1 MKSNI
6 NRIQLGVI
14 IAMCGIV
21 GASIGINISATGVF
35 YTPMAKALNVGKGAV
50 SLGSTILSTVM
61 AITCLSVT
69 RLMKKIRVRTLLWIS
84 ALLLIGGTV
93 MCAVSENLWQLYLW
107 NAVKGLGAGLSG
119 FVVATVV
126 INNWVY
132 VKRGLI
138 MSIVMSFSGVGGLL
152 FATPFS
158 MIIESYGYQ
167 AAYVAMAVFI
177 FVFYIPA
184 LFFPLAEKPEQIGQ
198 KPYGYEEYLTYRKN
212 QQKQE
217 PEKGVSTG
225 EVKGEKFAL
234 MILFTSLVCIIAAM
248 VMHLS
253 GYAEVIGLGSSVGA
267 LMISAVNLANV
278 FAKIMY
284 GTLSDKAGTLKAS
297 LFVGGLSLFG
307 LAGFLFLKSPVGL
320 LLSSILYG
328 FTMPN
333 SAVAL
338 SLATSDL
345 FGSENYTKIYPV
357 VNFAGSLTN
366 SFGMTIYGVMY
377 DITESYRFLFMVTLI
392 MQVIALELITF
403 LYKRKET
410 AELV

>member
-1 MKSNI
+1 MKSKI

-35 YTPMAKALNVGKGAV
+35 YTPMAKALNAGKGAV

-93 MCAVSENLWQLYLW
+93 MCAVSENLCQLYLW

-132 VKRGLI
+132 VKRGSIL
-138 MSIVMSFSGVGGLL
+138 SIVMSFSGVGGLL

-167 AAYVAMAVFI
+167 AAYFAMAMFI

-198 KPYGYEEYLTYRKN
+198 KPYGYEEYLAYRKN
-212 QQKQE
+212 QRKQE
-217 PEKGVSTG
+217 PEKGISSG

-345 FGSENYTKIYPV
+345 FGSENYTRVYPV
-357 VNFAGSLTN
+357 INFVGSLTN

-377 DITESYRFLFMVTLI
+377 DITESYRFLFMITLI

-403 LYKRKET
+403 LYKRKEK

>member
-1 MKSNI
+1 MKSKI

-158 MIIESYGYQ
+158 MIIELYGYQ

-212 QQKQE
+212 QLKQE

-284 GTLSDKAGTLKAS
+284 GTLSDRAGTLKAS